1 VAFPTKLL
9 NPGEEIV
16 LDTRPNWSLLAGPVL
31 VGLIL
36 IAILIVILVMTSQNL
51 SGWFGWL
58 FLVLFIGDL
67 IYMAARFITWRS
79 ANLVVTTQRVV
90 YRHGVF
96 RRESREIPIESIQ
109 DVSYRQT
116 IFERMVGAGAL
127 TIESAG
133 RSGQE
138 PFPDVS
144 RPAKIQS
151 TINQLIEQSRHRDQM
166 RYSGQP
172 SLSVPE
178 QIEKLAELAQR
189 GIITQD
195 EFNRKKASLLNES

>member
-1 VAFPTKLL
+1 MAFPRKLL

-16 LDTRPNWSLLAGPVL
+16 LDTLPNWSLLAAP
-31 VGLIL
+31 VGLSVLL
-36 IAILIVILVMTSQNL
+36 IGALVAILVATSQHL

-58 FLVLFIGDL
+58 FLVLFVGDM
-67 IYMAARFITWRS
+67 IYLAARVISWRAS
-79 ANLVVTTQRVV
+79 NLVVTTHRVV

-96 RRESREIPIESIQ
+96 SRQSREIPIESIQ
-109 DVSYRQT
+109 DVSYKQT

-133 RSGQE
+133 RQGQE

-144 RPAKIQS
+144 HPAKIQS
-151 TINQLIEQSRHRDQM
+151 TINQLIDQSRHREQA
-166 RYSGQP
+166 RYAGAP
-172 SLSVPE
+172 ALSVPE

-189 GIITQD
+189 GIITEE
-195 EFNRKKASLLNES
+195 EFQRKKASLLGEM

>member
-1 VAFPTKLL
+1 VAYPRKLL

-16 LDTRPNWSLLAGPVL
+16 LDTRPNWSLLAGPVI
-31 VGLIL
+31 VGLLL

-58 FLVLFIGDL
+58 FLVLFVGDL
-67 IYMAARFITWRS
+67 CYIAARFITWRS

-133 RSGQE
+133 RQGQE

-144 RPAKIQS
+144 RPAKLQS
-151 TINQLIEQSRHRDQM
+151 TINQLIEESRHRDQV

-178 QIEKLAELAQR
+178 QIEKLADLCQR

-195 EFNRKKASLLNES
+195 EFNRKKESLLREP